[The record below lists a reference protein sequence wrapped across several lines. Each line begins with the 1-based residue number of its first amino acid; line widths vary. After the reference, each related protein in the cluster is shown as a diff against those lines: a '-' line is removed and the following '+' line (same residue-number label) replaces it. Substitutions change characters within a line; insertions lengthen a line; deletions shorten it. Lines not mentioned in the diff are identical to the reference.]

1 MATAAAPDNCDLI
14 FAAWAGLVGNRP
26 WRSRLV
32 LTFPMQ
38 QSKAGGSG
46 SFLGKASD
54 GNEYWIKPLNNTQ
67 GVRVPILE
75 QIVGNAGSLI
85 GDTCC
90 SVIVVYIPKAL
101 QGWEFRPGRQIERGF
116 AHASLA
122 LANATEVGGPPTERD
137 RDDNAV
143 RHVGYF
149 ALFDWCWGG
158 DPQGLVA
165 IDRDR
170 AFYSHDHGV
179 FLPPEGFDF
188 TIPELL
194 AKASIPHEFG
204 VNPIGLDPLEVNR
217 VATRL
222 ESLTRT
228 EILDVVRHIPRSW
241 PVTNQELEHVGAF
254 LECRAPRV
262 AERLRARTRV
272 TP

>member
-1 MATAAAPDNCDLI
+1 
-14 FAAWAGLVGNRP
+14 
-26 WRSRLV
+26 
-32 LTFPMQ
+32 MQ
-38 QSKAGGSG
+38 PSKAGGSG
-46 SFLGKASD
+46 TFLGKASD
-54 GNEYWIKPLNNTQ
+54 GNEYWIKPLNNGQ
-67 GVRVPILE
+67 GRRVPILE
-75 QIVGNAGSLI
+75 QIVGRAGSLI

-90 SVIVVYIPKAL
+90 SVAVVYIPRAL
-101 QGWEFRPGRQIERGF
+101 EGWEFRPGLKLERGF

-122 LANATEVGGPPTERD
+122 LTNAVEVGGPPTERN

-188 TIPELL
+188 TDTELL
-194 AKASIPHEFG
+194 AKATTPHEFSAD
-204 VNPIGLDPLEVNR
+204 PAGLDPLEIDR

-228 EILDVVRHIPRSW
+228 EILDVVTHIPTTW
-241 PVTNQELEHVGAF
+241 PVSNKELEHVGAF
-254 LECRAPRV
+254 LECRAPKV
-262 AERLRARTRV
+262 AERLRARTGV